1 MAKTNIEDKG
11 KVKFRFVEFELE
23 GLNSTIEESI
33 KNIVHSMNRGS
44 GTVQRVL
51 PPKSTNP
58 LVLPSNGNTG
68 DAAYSEEEPTDSEIN
83 ESADEPKLN
92 AATSSGSKLRRYT
105 QPTFLNNLD
114 LDSGPLP
121 FKTFA
126 EKQNPKSDNRKYL
139 VIAAWLKKNR
149 NLEVISTDH
158 VYTCNQKMGWRTQK
172 DVGQPFRYMKKKSY
186 FDPAGRNQWNLTH
199 IGLDQLNSPEE
210 E

>member
-1 MAKTNIEDKG
+1 MAKMQIEDKG

-33 KNIVHSMNRGS
+33 KNIVHSMSRGT

-51 PPKSTNP
+51 PQKPASHS
-58 LVLPSNGNTG
+58 VLPGNGNP
-68 DAAYSEEEPTDSEIN
+68 DAAPTMDEEVAETGIEETVEEPTVNS
-83 ESADEPKLN
+83 P
-92 AATSSGSKLRRYT
+92 SGPKLRRYT
-105 QPTFLNNLD
+105 QPDFLSNLD

-121 FKTFA
+121 FKTYA
-126 EKQNPKSDNRKYL
+126 EQQNPKSDNRKYL

-172 DVGQPFRYMKKKSY
+172 DVGQPFRYMKKRSY
-186 FDPAGRNQWNLTH
+186 FDPVGRNQWKLTH
-199 IGLDQLNSPEE
+199 IGLDQLNVAEE

>member
-1 MAKTNIEDKG
+1 MAKMHIEDKG

-33 KNIVHSMNRGS
+33 KNIVHAMSRGT

-51 PPKSTNP
+51 PQKPASHS
-58 LVLPSNGNTG
+58 VLPGNGNA
-68 DAAYSEEEPTDSEIN
+68 DAAPTMDEEVAETGIEETVEEPN
-83 ESADEPKLN
+83 VN
-92 AATSSGSKLRRYT
+92 SGSGPKLRRYT
-105 QPTFLNNLD
+105 QPDFLSNLD

-121 FKTFA
+121 FKTYA
-126 EKQNPKSDNRKYL
+126 EQQNPKSDNRKYL

-186 FDPAGRNQWNLTH
+186 FDPVGRNQWKLTH
-199 IGLDQLNSPEE
+199 IGLDQLNLAEE